1 MCDLGIHFM
10 RQGILKMMIPTQ
22 WNLMI
27 LMESGENV
35 FLIKLELYIKLQ
47 TSQSQIQTTYILKT
61 IESFSFGLFLNL
73 FWI

>member
-1 MCDLGIHFM
+1 
-10 RQGILKMMIPTQ
+10 
-22 WNLMI
+22 MI
-27 LMESGENV
+27 LMESDENV